1 MADKFVGK
9 WKLCDSTNFDE
20 YLKQV
25 GVGLLTRTAAK
36 AIKPELEFVVDGD
49 KWKMTSTSAFTTWV
63 CEFLLGEEKEQATAD
78 GRKLK
83 CTFTFVDGKLIE
95 EQKKIN
101 DDDKESHF
109 ERYIDADGKLVITCK
124 SGNVEAVRKYEKI

>member
-1 MADKFVGK
+1 MDIETIIRGVDRPGPNPEKNENSLNLGFV
-9 WKLCDSTNFDE
+9 L
-20 YLKQV
+20 
-25 GVGLLTRTAAK
+25 
-36 AIKPELEFVVDGD
+36 
-49 KWKMTSTSAFTTWV
+49 
-63 CEFLLGEEKEQATAD
+63 
-78 GRKLK
+78 

-95 EQKKIN
+95 EQKKIK